1 MQAMKTFKVL
11 ALAGALTL
19 SPMAF
24 ADDDRDIEGTIQSI
38 DQQSRSFVVNGE
50 TFLTDDRTDYDDEL
64 KSFSDLKTGQ
74 RVEVDYVVRDGK
86 RYAKEIELDD

>member
-1 MQAMKTFKVL
+1 MQAMKTLKVL
-11 ALAGALTL
+11 ALTGALAL

-38 DQQSRSFVVNGE
+38 DQQSKSFVVNGE
-50 TFLTDDRTDYDDEL
+50 TFLTDERTDYDDEL
-64 KSFSDLKTGQ
+64 NSFSDLKTGQ
-74 RVEVDYVVRDGK
+74 RVEVDYVMRDGK